1 MWILPK
7 WGVQGGIK
15 RAKYHKNLRFQFQRF
30 VKTKRRGYLFLYS
43 LRKPKNG
50 HRTREKYKN
59 GGFRGGNTVVFTLQ
73 VL

>member
-15 RAKYHKNLRFQFQRF
+15 RAKYPKNQCFQIQRF
-30 VKTKRRGYLFLYS
+30 VKTKRRGYFFLYS
-43 LRKPKNG
+43 HRKSKNG

-59 GGFRGGNTVVFTLQ
+59 GVFRGGNTVEFTPQ